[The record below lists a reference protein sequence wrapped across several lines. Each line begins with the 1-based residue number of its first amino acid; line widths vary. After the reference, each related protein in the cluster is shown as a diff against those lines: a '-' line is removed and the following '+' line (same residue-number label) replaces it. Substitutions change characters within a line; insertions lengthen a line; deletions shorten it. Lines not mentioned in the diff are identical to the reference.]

1 MRSCL
6 SCCSS
11 LSPLVQSSAKFCGDR
26 CRQRAHRAQVRLPFP
41 PELVELSRWIRR
53 SVDKIPLQVSGR
65 NASSTA
71 SKTWSSYAA
80 AEASSV
86 GAGLGFVLNGDGIVC
101 VDLDHCLDGS
111 SVVAGWAQQIV
122 DQVPDTFVEVSPS
135 GDGLHVW
142 GRSSFAGGRRFT
154 VDGGGVEIY
163 STARYLTMTGRKFRG
178 SKDRLADLDGFID
191 FLLGACDG

>member
-6 SCCSS
+6 SCSSS

-41 PELVELSRWIRR
+41 VELLELSRWIRR
-53 SVDKIPLQVSGR
+53 SADKIPLQVSGR

-71 SKTWSSYAA
+71 SKTWSSYAVA
-80 AEASSV
+80 SASSV

-101 VDLDHCLDGS
+101 VDLDHCLGES
-111 SVVAGWAQQIV
+111 SVVADWAREIVGQI
-122 DQVPDTFVEVSPS
+122 PGTFVEVSPS
-135 GDGLHVW
+135 GDGLHIW
-142 GRSSFAGGRRFT
+142 GRSSFAGGRKFT

-178 SKDRLADLDGFID
+178 SKDRLADLDGFIQ
-191 FLLGACDG
+191 FLLGAHDG

>member
-6 SCCSS
+6 SCSSS
-11 LSPLVQSSAKFCGDR
+11 LSPLARIDAKFCGDR
-26 CRQRAHRAQVRLPFP
+26 CRQQSHRAQVRPVFP
-41 PELVELSRWIRR
+41 VELLELSRWIRR
-53 SVDKIPLQVSGR
+53 SVDKVPLQVSGR

-71 SKTWSSYAA
+71 PQTWSSYAA
-80 AEASSV
+80 ASSSSV

-101 VDLDHCLDGS
+101 VDLDHCLS
-111 SVVAGWAQQIV
+111 ESAVVAGWARKIV
-122 DQVPDTFVEVSPS
+122 GQVPGTFVEVSPS
-135 GDGLHVW
+135 GDGLHIW

-178 SKDRLADLDGFID
+178 SKDRLADLDGFIE
-191 FLLGACDG
+191 FLLGGCDG

>member
-6 SCCSS
+6 LCRSS

-26 CRQRAHRAQVRLPFP
+26 CRQRAHRAQVRPVFP
-41 PELVELSRWIRR
+41 VELLELSRWIRR

-71 SKTWSSYAA
+71 PKTWSSYAA
-80 AEASSV
+80 ASSSSV

-101 VDLDHCLDGS
+101 VDLDHCLGES
-111 SVVAGWAQQIV
+111 SVVAGWARQIV
-122 DQVPDTFVEVSPS
+122 DSIPGTFVEVSPS

-178 SKDRLADLDGFID
+178 SKDRLADLDGFIE
-191 FLLGACDG
+191 FLLGGCDG

>member
-1 MRSCL
+1 MRSDARF
-6 SCCSS
+6 CSTRCR
-11 LSPLVQSSAKFCGDR
+11 VQS
-26 CRQRAHRAQVRLPFP
+26 HRVNARPVFP
-41 PELVELSRWIRR
+41 VELLELSRWIRR

-71 SKTWSSYAA
+71 PQTWSSYAIA
-80 AEASSV
+80 SSSSV

-101 VDLDHCLDGS
+101 VDLDHCLSES
-111 SVVAGWAQQIV
+111 SVVADWARKIV
-122 DQVPDTFVEVSPS
+122 GQVPGTFVEVSPS

-163 STARYLTMTGRKFRG
+163 STARYLTMTGRKFEG
-178 SKDRLADLDGFID
+178 STDVLADLDKFVEW
-191 FLLGACDG
+191 LLELAV